1 MDGWNG
7 KRERGSTGHR
17 NKREAEAFVRRKLS
31 EHSVGLPSPNSD
43 KAAVKELIEDILL
56 CNQNDGNKS
65 VADDKSV
72 WRNHLQPFFGHL
84 SSVQVSSELIDR
96 YISHRKSQVPRSE
109 KPP

>member
-1 MDGWNG
+1 MAGTASANG
-7 KRERGSTGHR
+7 IAPATATKGRR
-17 NKREAEAFVRRKLS
+17 EAFVRRKLS